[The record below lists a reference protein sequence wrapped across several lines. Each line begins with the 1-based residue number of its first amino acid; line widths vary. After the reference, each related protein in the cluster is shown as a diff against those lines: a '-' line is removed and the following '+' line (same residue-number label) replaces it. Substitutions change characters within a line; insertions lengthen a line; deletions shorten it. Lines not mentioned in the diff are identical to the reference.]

1 MFCVVDR
8 RSLCLRCGVVG
19 VHVSFGVGEMVC
31 YHVVGAIMTMIPHDV
46 GLVVSVVVFHLGV
59 GHGLLLLSA
68 LVFVYTRHSEF
79 PCFVQR
85 CLVLCFVFAVVMC
98 CVMLLVGI
106 REFS

>member
-31 YHVVGAIMTMIPHDV
+31 YHVVCAILTMIPHDV
-46 GLVVSVVVFHLGV
+46 ALVVSAVLFHLGV

-68 LVFVYTRHSEF
+68 FVFVSTHHSEF
-79 PCFVQR
+79 PCVVQ
-85 CLVLCFVFAVVMC
+85 
-98 CVMLLVGI
+98 
-106 REFS
+106 